1 MNNGDGAQIPAYLAG
16 IIQLLKDAG
25 LNDGNTK
32 LFCSMADLLNIIISS
47 EKRRNL
53 LILLRDGPQTWDT
66 IKDRLH
72 VTATG
77 MLPQIKILEDEHLI
91 RREGRVYSLSCL
103 GMIVVHYLEP
113 FDMTLRVIDAQKEFW
128 QAHDMSAIPWEMLL
142 RLSELGTIQIIES
155 SDEEIYESHSHFQ
168 EIVTSSRSVRGM
180 AHMVHPT
187 YPDLFLHLAQ
197 KKVRTGLI
205 ITRKVFNIV
214 KVKYAR
220 QLSEWLTYKDSDMYV
235 LDEDIRLSFII
246 TDTHL
251 SLTLFYHNGVFDSKR
266 DLVSTDPSAL
276 KWGED
281 LFSYYTQKA
290 QKIKN
295 LADEGPDTGSEG

>member
-1 MNNGDGAQIPAYLAG
+1 
-16 IIQLLKDAG
+16 
-25 LNDGNTK
+25 
-32 LFCSMADLLNIIISS
+32 MADLLNIIISS

-53 LILLRDGPQTWDT
+53 LILLKDGPQTWDT
-66 IKDRLH
+66 IKDELN

-91 RREGRVYSLSCL
+91 IREGRVYSLSDL
-103 GMIVVHYLEP
+103 GRVVVHYLEP
-113 FDMTLRVIDAQKEFW
+113 FDMTLRVLDAQKEFW
-128 QAHDMSAIPWEMLL
+128 QDHDMSAIPWHMLL
-142 RLSELGTIQIIES
+142 RLSELGKVSIIES

-168 EIVTSSRSVRGM
+168 EIVLSSKSVRGM

-187 YPDLFLHLAQ
+187 YPDLFLHLA
-197 KKVRTGLI
+197 KKNVGTGLI

-214 KVKYAR
+214 RTKYGKK
-220 QLSEWLTYKDSDMYV
+220 LSEWLTYPDSDMYV

-266 DLVSTDPSAL
+266 DLVSSDPSAL

-281 LFSYYTQKA
+281 LFSYFAEKA
-290 QKIKN
+290 QKIKD
-295 LADEGPDTGSEG
+295 LGDEGPESGSEK

>member
-1 MNNGDGAQIPAYLAG
+1 
-16 IIQLLKDAG
+16 
-25 LNDGNTK
+25 
-32 LFCSMADLLNIIISS
+32 MADLLNIIISS

-53 LILLRDGPQTWDT
+53 LILLKEGPQTWDT
-66 IKDRLH
+66 IKDQLH

-91 RREGRVYSLSCL
+91 QRDGRVYSLSCL
-103 GMIVVHYLEP
+103 GKIVVHYLEP

-128 QAHDMSAIPWEMLL
+128 QTHDTSAIPYEMLL

-155 SDEEIYESHSHFQ
+155 SDEEIYESHSQFQ
-168 EIVTSSRSVRGM
+168 EIVMNAKSVRGM

-187 YPDLFLHLAQ
+187 YPDLFLHLAK

-214 KVKYAR
+214 KLKYAK
-220 QLSEWLTYKDSDMYV
+220 QLSEWLTYKDSNMYV

-266 DLVSTDPSAL
+266 DLVSSDPSAL

-281 LFSYYTQKA
+281 LFSYYVNRA
-290 QKIKN
+290 QKIKD
-295 LADEGPDTGSEG
+295 LGDESPES